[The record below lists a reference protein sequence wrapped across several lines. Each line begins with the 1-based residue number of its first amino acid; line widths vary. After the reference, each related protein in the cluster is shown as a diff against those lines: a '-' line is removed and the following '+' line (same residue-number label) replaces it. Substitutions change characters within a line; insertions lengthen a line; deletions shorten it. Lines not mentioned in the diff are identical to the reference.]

1 MKPKIFLF
9 SLMLSISFIGSTLAE
24 SNDVWDAYKKGNY
37 KAALNE
43 WLPLAEKGSAE
54 AQFNLAGMYA
64 KGYGVVMDEK
74 KSFDWYKKSAEQGHP
89 KAQYNLGVMYII
101 GSGTPKSLSD
111 AKHWFNLAG
120 MFAKGYGVVM
130 DEKKSFDW
138 YKKAAEQGHPKAQ
151 YNLGVMYIIGSGTPK
166 SLSDAK
172 HWLRLAY
179 DNGIEDVEILWNKY
193 ELWNY

>member
-1 MKPKIFLF
+1 MKPIILLF
-9 SLMLSISFIGSTLAE
+9 SLLLTLCFIGSSLAE
-24 SNDVWDAYKKGNY
+24 SDGVWDAYKKGNY
-37 KAALNE
+37 KAAFNE

-74 KSFDWYKKSAEQGHP
+74 KSFDWYKKSAEQGHA
-89 KAQYNLGVMYII
+89 KAQYNLGVMYLI
-101 GSGTPKSLSD
+101 GSGVT
-111 AKHWFNLAG
+111 
-120 MFAKGYGVVM
+120 
-130 DEKKSFDW
+130 
-138 YKKAAEQGHPKAQ
+138 
-151 YNLGVMYIIGSGTPK
+151 K

-179 DNGIEDVEILWNKY
+179 DNGVEDVEILWNKY

>member
-1 MKPKIFLF
+1 MKPIIFLL
-9 SLMLSISFIGSTLAE
+9 SLILSISFIGSTFA
-24 SNDVWDAYKKGNY
+24 DFDDGWDAYTKGNY
-37 KAALNE
+37 KTALKE
-43 WLPLAEKGSAE
+43 WLPIAEQGGAE

-74 KSFDWYKKSAEQGHP
+74 KSFDWYKKSAEQGHA
-89 KAQYNLGVMYII
+89 KAQYKLGVMYLI
-101 GSGTPKSLSD
+101 GSGVT
-111 AKHWFNLAG
+111 
-120 MFAKGYGVVM
+120 
-130 DEKKSFDW
+130 
-138 YKKAAEQGHPKAQ
+138 
-151 YNLGVMYIIGSGTPK
+151 K

>member
-1 MKPKIFLF
+1 
-9 SLMLSISFIGSTLAE
+9 MLSISFIGSTLAE

-74 KSFDWYKKSAEQGHP
+74 KSFDWYKK
-89 KAQYNLGVMYII
+89 
-101 GSGTPKSLSD
+101 
-111 AKHWFNLAG
+111 
-120 MFAKGYGVVM
+120 
-130 DEKKSFDW
+130 
-138 YKKAAEQGHPKAQ
+138 AAEQGHPKAQ
-151 YNLGVMYIIGSGTPK
+151 YNLGVMYIIGGGTPK
-166 SLSDAK
+166 SLSNAK

>member
-9 SLMLSISFIGSTLAE
+9 SLILSISFIGSTLAE

-74 KSFDWYKKSAEQGHP
+74 KSFDWYKKSAEQGHA
-89 KAQYNLGVMYII
+89 KAQYNLGVMYLI
-101 GSGTPKSLSD
+101 GSGVT
-111 AKHWFNLAG
+111 
-120 MFAKGYGVVM
+120 
-130 DEKKSFDW
+130 
-138 YKKAAEQGHPKAQ
+138 
-151 YNLGVMYIIGSGTPK
+151 K

-172 HWLRLAY
+172 HWLHLAY

>member
-24 SNDVWDAYKKGNY
+24 SNDGWDAYKKGNY

-43 WLPLAEKGSAE
+43 WLPLAEKGAAE

-74 KSFDWYKKSAEQGHP
+74 KSFDWYKKSAEQGHA
-89 KAQYNLGVMYII
+89 KAQYNLGVMYLI
-101 GSGTPKSLSD
+101 GSGVT
-111 AKHWFNLAG
+111 
-120 MFAKGYGVVM
+120 
-130 DEKKSFDW
+130 
-138 YKKAAEQGHPKAQ
+138 
-151 YNLGVMYIIGSGTPK
+151 K

-172 HWLRLAY
+172 HWLSLAY

>member
-9 SLMLSISFIGSTLAE
+9 SLLLTICCIGSSLAE
-24 SNDVWDAYKKGNY
+24 SNDAWDAYKKGNY
-37 KAALNE
+37 KAAFNE

-54 AQFNLAGMYA
+54 AQFNLAGMYS
-64 KGYGVVMDEK
+64 KG
-74 KSFDWYKKSAEQGHP
+74 F
-89 KAQYNLGVMYII
+89 
-101 GSGTPKSLSD
+101 
-111 AKHWFNLAG
+111 
-120 MFAKGYGVVM
+120 GVVM

-151 YNLGVMYIIGSGTPK
+151 YNLGVMYLIGNGVNK
-166 SLSDAK
+166 SLSGAK
-172 HWLRLAY
+172 HWLSLAY

>member
-9 SLMLSISFIGSTLAE
+9 SLILSISFIGSTLAE

-54 AQFNLAGMYA
+54 AQFNLAGMHA

-74 KSFDWYKKSAEQGHP
+74 KAFDWYKKSAEQGHA
-89 KAQYNLGVMYII
+89 KAQYNLGVMYLI
-101 GSGTPKSLSD
+101 GSGVT
-111 AKHWFNLAG
+111 
-120 MFAKGYGVVM
+120 
-130 DEKKSFDW
+130 
-138 YKKAAEQGHPKAQ
+138 
-151 YNLGVMYIIGSGTPK
+151 K

>member
-9 SLMLSISFIGSTLAE
+9 SLLLTICCIGSSLAE
-24 SNDVWDAYKKGNY
+24 SNDAWDAYKKGNY
-37 KAALNE
+37 KAAFNE

-54 AQFNLAGMYA
+54 AQFNLAGMYS
-64 KGYGVVMDEK
+64 KG
-74 KSFDWYKKSAEQGHP
+74 F
-89 KAQYNLGVMYII
+89 
-101 GSGTPKSLSD
+101 
-111 AKHWFNLAG
+111 
-120 MFAKGYGVVM
+120 GVVM

-151 YNLGVMYIIGSGTPK
+151 YNLGVIYIIGGGTPK

-172 HWLRLAY
+172 HWLNLAY
-179 DNGIEDVEILWNKY
+179 ENGIEDVEIIWNKY

>member
-1 MKPKIFLF
+1 MKPIIFLF
-9 SLMLSISFIGSTLAE
+9 SLILSISFIGSTLAE

-54 AQFNLAGMYA
+54 AQFNLAGM
-64 KGYGVVMDEK
+64 
-74 KSFDWYKKSAEQGHP
+74 
-89 KAQYNLGVMYII
+89 
-101 GSGTPKSLSD
+101 
-111 AKHWFNLAG
+111 
-120 MFAKGYGVVM
+120 FAKGYGVVM

-138 YKKAAEQGHPKAQ
+138 YKKAAEQGHSKAQ

-172 HWLRLAY
+172 HWLNLAY
-179 DNGIEDVEILWNKY
+179 ENGIESVEIIWNKY
-193 ELWNY
+193 QLWNY

>member
-9 SLMLSISFIGSTLAE
+9 SLILSISFIGSTLAE

-37 KAALNE
+37 KVALNE

-74 KSFDWYKKSAEQGHP
+74 KSFDWYKKSAEQGHA
-89 KAQYNLGVMYII
+89 KAQYNLGVMYLI
-101 GSGTPKSLSD
+101 GSGVT
-111 AKHWFNLAG
+111 
-120 MFAKGYGVVM
+120 
-130 DEKKSFDW
+130 
-138 YKKAAEQGHPKAQ
+138 
-151 YNLGVMYIIGSGTPK
+151 K

>member
-74 KSFDWYKKSAEQGHP
+74 KSFDWYKKSAEQGHA
-89 KAQYNLGVMYII
+89 KAQYNLGVMYLI
-101 GSGTPKSLSD
+101 GSGVT
-111 AKHWFNLAG
+111 
-120 MFAKGYGVVM
+120 
-130 DEKKSFDW
+130 
-138 YKKAAEQGHPKAQ
+138 
-151 YNLGVMYIIGSGTPK
+151 K

>member
-1 MKPKIFLF
+1 MKPIIFLL
-9 SLMLSISFIGSTLAE
+9 SLILSISFIGSTLAE

-37 KAALNE
+37 KAAYDE

-54 AQFNLAGMYA
+54 AQ
-64 KGYGVVMDEK
+64 
-74 KSFDWYKKSAEQGHP
+74 
-89 KAQYNLGVMYII
+89 
-101 GSGTPKSLSD
+101 
-111 AKHWFNLAG
+111 FNLAG

-151 YNLGVMYIIGSGTPK
+151 YNLGVMYIIGGGTPK
-166 SLSDAK
+166 SLSEAK
-172 HWLRLAY
+172 HWLNLAY
-179 DNGIEDVEILWNKY
+179 ENGIEDVEILWNKY

>member
-9 SLMLSISFIGSTLAE
+9 SLLLTICCIGSNLAE
-24 SNDVWDAYKKGNY
+24 SNDAWDAYKKGNY
-37 KAALNE
+37 KAAYDE

-54 AQFNLAGMYA
+54 AQ
-64 KGYGVVMDEK
+64 
-74 KSFDWYKKSAEQGHP
+74 
-89 KAQYNLGVMYII
+89 
-101 GSGTPKSLSD
+101 
-111 AKHWFNLAG
+111 FNLAG

-151 YNLGVMYIIGSGTPK
+151 YNLGVMHIIGSGTPK

-172 HWLRLAY
+172 HWLNLAY
-179 DNGIEDVEILWNKY
+179 ENGIESVEIIWNKY

>member
-9 SLMLSISFIGSTLAE
+9 SLLLSLFFIGSNLAE

-37 KAALNE
+37 KAAYNE
-43 WLPLAEKGSAE
+43 WLPIAEQGNAE

-74 KSFDWYKKSAEQGHP
+74 KSFDWYKKSAEQGHA
-89 KAQYNLGVMYII
+89 KAQYNLGVMYLI
-101 GSGTPKSLSD
+101 GSGVT
-111 AKHWFNLAG
+111 
-120 MFAKGYGVVM
+120 
-130 DEKKSFDW
+130 
-138 YKKAAEQGHPKAQ
+138 
-151 YNLGVMYIIGSGTPK
+151 K

>member
-1 MKPKIFLF
+1 MKPIIFLL
-9 SLMLSISFIGSTLAE
+9 SLILSISFIGSTLAE

-37 KAALNE
+37 KAAFNE

-74 KSFDWYKKSAEQGHP
+74 KSFDWYKKSAEQGHA
-89 KAQYNLGVMYII
+89 KAQYSLGVMYLI
-101 GSGTPKSLSD
+101 GSDVT
-111 AKHWFNLAG
+111 
-120 MFAKGYGVVM
+120 
-130 DEKKSFDW
+130 
-138 YKKAAEQGHPKAQ
+138 
-151 YNLGVMYIIGSGTPK
+151 K

-172 HWLRLAY
+172 HWLSLAY

>member
-1 MKPKIFLF
+1 MKPIIFLL
-9 SLMLSISFIGSTLAE
+9 SLILSISFIGSTLAE

-74 KSFDWYKKSAEQGHP
+74 KSFDWYKK
-89 KAQYNLGVMYII
+89 
-101 GSGTPKSLSD
+101 
-111 AKHWFNLAG
+111 
-120 MFAKGYGVVM
+120 
-130 DEKKSFDW
+130 
-138 YKKAAEQGHPKAQ
+138 AAEQGHPKAQ
-151 YNLGVMYIIGSGTPK
+151 YNLGVMYIIGSGVTK

>member
-9 SLMLSISFIGSTLAE
+9 SLLLTICCIGSSLAE
-24 SNDVWDAYKKGNY
+24 SNDAWDAYKKGNY
-37 KAALNE
+37 KAAFNE

-74 KSFDWYKKSAEQGHP
+74 KSFDWYKKSAEQGYA
-89 KAQYNLGVMYII
+89 KAQYNLGVMYLI
-101 GSGTPKSLSD
+101 G
-111 AKHWFNLAG
+111 N
-120 MFAKGYGVVM
+120 GV
-130 DEKKSFDW
+130 
-138 YKKAAEQGHPKAQ
+138 
-151 YNLGVMYIIGSGTPK
+151 NK

-172 HWLRLAY
+172 HWLSLAY

>member
-9 SLMLSISFIGSTLAE
+9 SLLLTICCIGSSLAE
-24 SNDVWDAYKKGNY
+24 SNDAWDAYKKGNY
-37 KAALNE
+37 KAAFNE

-54 AQFNLAGMYA
+54 AQFNLAGMYS
-64 KGYGVVMDEK
+64 KG
-74 KSFDWYKKSAEQGHP
+74 F
-89 KAQYNLGVMYII
+89 
-101 GSGTPKSLSD
+101 
-111 AKHWFNLAG
+111 
-120 MFAKGYGVVM
+120 GVVM

-138 YKKAAEQGHPKAQ
+138 YKKAAEHGHPKAQ
-151 YNLGVMYIIGSGTPK
+151 YNLGVMYLIGNGVNK

-172 HWLRLAY
+172 HWLSLAY

>member
-9 SLMLSISFIGSTLAE
+9 SLILSISFIGSTLAE

-74 KSFDWYKKSAEQGHP
+74 KSFDWYKKSAEQGHA
-89 KAQYNLGVMYII
+89 KAQYNLGVMYLI
-101 GSGTPKSLSD
+101 GSGVT
-111 AKHWFNLAG
+111 
-120 MFAKGYGVVM
+120 
-130 DEKKSFDW
+130 
-138 YKKAAEQGHPKAQ
+138 
-151 YNLGVMYIIGSGTPK
+151 K

-172 HWLRLAY
+172 HWLSLAY

>member
-1 MKPKIFLF
+1 MKPIIILL
-9 SLMLSISFIGSTLAE
+9 SLILSISFIGSTLAE

-74 KSFDWYKKSAEQGHP
+74 KSFDWYKKSAEQGHA
-89 KAQYNLGVMYII
+89 KAQYNLGVMYLI
-101 GSGTPKSLSD
+101 GSGVT
-111 AKHWFNLAG
+111 
-120 MFAKGYGVVM
+120 
-130 DEKKSFDW
+130 
-138 YKKAAEQGHPKAQ
+138 
-151 YNLGVMYIIGSGTPK
+151 K